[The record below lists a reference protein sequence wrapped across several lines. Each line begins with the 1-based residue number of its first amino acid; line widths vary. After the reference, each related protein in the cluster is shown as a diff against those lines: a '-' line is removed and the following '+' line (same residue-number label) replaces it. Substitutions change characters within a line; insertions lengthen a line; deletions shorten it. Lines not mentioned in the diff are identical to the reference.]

1 MRAMLRRQT
10 ASALGA
16 CAAGV
21 ALPATVLLLVGRHE
35 YMPGSGVHF
44 WGVGFGAILATVA
57 ALSLTIVGW
66 RRNDARTVLVGT
78 AFSVMAALLAL
89 HGLATPGMIMG
100 YEGGLGA
107 FTGGATLLLGAAVLA
122 LAALPTV
129 TEPQSVNRLVVL
141 QIVLIVAIAIL
152 GAVGMLFPTV
162 VPDVPEAGGTLA
174 LSLLAAGLL
183 LYAFLGLRAI
193 NTYLLTRRRA
203 DLLVVLGLSFLA
215 TSLVAALVLT
225 YMQLGWWLGHAF
237 ELFGIALVGIPIAVD
252 LSRAQPSRSLTGGP
266 RAGELV
272 QAEQA
277 FLGARVRALT
287 LRLAEKDEYTEGHTR
302 RVALRAVLVGEELGL
317 PPNRLRSLAT
327 GGLLHDIGK
336 LSVPDDILKKPGSLD
351 QDEFEVIKRHPEWG
365 HRLLGELGGF
375 SDLVRRLVLDHH
387 ERLDGAGYPNGR
399 TALELDLETR
409 ILTVCDVYDALLSV
423 RVYRDAWTHQKAIG
437 LLHEQTGTA
446 FDPGCVAALERVLT
460 RDSALVLGVAV

>member
-66 RRNDARTVLVGT
+66 RRDDARTVLVGT

-162 VPDVPEAGGTLA
+162 VPDVPEATA
-174 LSLLAAGLL
+174 DDDATR
-183 LYAFLGLRAI
+183 LREQP
-193 NTYLLTRRRA
+193 A
-203 DLLVVLGLSFLA
+203 DVLGLANPLDTAPDDRDLEHGPMIGANSC
-215 TSLVAALVLT
+215 AL
-225 YMQLGWWLGHAF
+225 
-237 ELFGIALVGIPIAVD
+237 PK
-252 LSRAQPSRSLTGGP
+252 P
-266 RAGELV
+266 
-272 QAEQA
+272 
-277 FLGARVRALT
+277 
-287 LRLAEKDEYTEGHTR
+287 LAEPAPGR
-302 RVALRAVLVGEELGL
+302 
-317 PPNRLRSLAT
+317 
-327 GGLLHDIGK
+327 
-336 LSVPDDILKKPGSLD
+336 KKP
-351 QDEFEVIKRHPEWG
+351 
-365 HRLLGELGGF
+365 
-375 SDLVRRLVLDHH
+375 
-387 ERLDGAGYPNGR
+387 
-399 TALELDLETR
+399 
-409 ILTVCDVYDALLSV
+409 
-423 RVYRDAWTHQKAIG
+423 
-437 LLHEQTGTA
+437 
-446 FDPGCVAALERVLT
+446 
-460 RDSALVLGVAV
+460 